1 VQFVFLRGI
10 YMSDSE
16 NTFIDQSFFTGET
29 EKTQEN
35 DVISSMQNTFSQKQI
50 GSIAKYVEPV
60 SGNSPIEN
68 LIDMFKQDEGLLA
81 VPVEEFDHVVGVI
94 DRKTAAAATNTA
106 WKRFTSK
113 NVIDYTQRVTAILYA
128 HDFIEKTLQKV
139 SEINREY
146 GIIYFPVFNN
156 RSFYGIVSL
165 DSFLSRIAEIREQD
179 LDKASV
185 IQRSYFPDETVT
197 SALPYKFQAW
207 NRMANALGGDF
218 YQLYPLSPSKS
229 LICCFDV
236 SGKNV
241 AASLLTIALG
251 SFFKT
256 LPLLARQEENS
267 SLILSQL
274 DDYLQQSVPSG
285 NFITGV
291 VCFADLSAGKL
302 YIYNCGHTV
311 TYLLYKDSPSSQDG
325 KLASIKPDLPPLG
338 MGAVKS
344 ALSGA
349 AKQPFTVI
357 PLKKGIHLDLYTDG
371 FTDMKNDDGLR
382 YEDELAKKFFI
393 RLYGVKDEDVCP
405 TIENT
410 VNTWIQNAMLPDDIT
425 VLDIRF

>member
-1 VQFVFLRGI
+1 
-10 YMSDSE
+10 MSDTE
-16 NTFIDQSFFTGET
+16 NTFIDESFFTGET
-29 EKTQEN
+29 EKKQEN
-35 DVISSMQNTFSQKQI
+35 DAISSLQNNFSQKQI

-68 LIDMFKQDEGLLA
+68 LIDMFKQQEDLAA
-81 VPVEEFDHVVGVI
+81 VPVEEYDHVVGVI

-113 NVIDYTQRVTAILYA
+113 NIIDYTQRVSTILYA

-139 SEINREY
+139 SAINREY

-179 LDKASV
+179 LEKASL
-185 IQRSYFPDETVT
+185 IQRNYFPDESVT
-197 SALPYKFQAW
+197 AALPYKFQAW
-207 NRMANALGGDF
+207 NKMANALGGDF
-218 YQLYPLSPSKS
+218 YQLHTISDSKS
-229 LICCFDV
+229 LIGCFDV

-256 LPLLARQEENS
+256 LPLLAKKEENP
-267 SLILSQL
+267 SLIISQL

-285 NFITGV
+285 NFITAV
-291 VCFADLSAGKL
+291 MCFVDLSSSKL

-311 TYLLYKDSPSSQDG
+311 TYLLYKDAPSSQEG
-325 KLASIKPDLPPLG
+325 KLASIKPELPPLG

-344 ALSGA
+344 ALENAS
-349 AKQPFTVI
+349 KQPFTVV
-357 PLKKGIHLDLYTDG
+357 PLKRGMHLDLYTDG

-393 RLYGVKDEDVCP
+393 KLYGIKDEDVCS
-405 TIENT
+405 TIEHT
-410 VNTWIQNAMLPDDIT
+410 VNAWIQNAMIPDDIT
-425 VLDIRF
+425 VIDVRL